1 MNKAV
6 LRDPRLWVRPLA
18 LVTVSMGLHGVLLW
32 LPVADSPVP
41 EAKETPPED
50 RIKITALPLADAPI
64 TEAPAAELPKFSP
77 DSPRPQPTPRVTERP
92 PAPQSRPQ
100 PLARQQQE
108 RPAPQPRPRPTPQPT
123 LEPTPPNPQP
133 TPSEDR
139 PPEPT
144 NPPGNL
150 ERTPPAG
157 DSPANP
163 TNPPGNPTP
172 PNPTGDPF
180 ANFPAYPNAQRGS
193 ESLFNPALQDA
204 AQNTPDA
211 LPTVADFY
219 QEQGPERDFT
229 LTVAHEEDGL
239 KVYEVAIAN
248 VTPRY
253 LHLLTL
259 EQKTV
264 MMLLSE
270 PLDQTTLARLQEV
283 ETLTA
288 AEREL
293 EQFFAQ
299 LYRDRAIADF
309 EVDSTVLANL
319 PPALAS
325 DPAQLQPRG
334 KIAQPL
340 STAKSEV
347 LERMRQNDRYFF
359 TPMEIPGTG
368 LYQVHRDL
376 SNVSVYFV
384 ALDGGQAT
392 GVITIRQ

>member
-6 LRDPRLWVRPLA
+6 LRDPRLWIRPLA

-32 LPVADSPVP
+32 LPVVDSPVP

-50 RIKITALPLADAPI
+50 RIKITALPLAEAPI
-64 TEAPAAELPKFSP
+64 TEAPAADLPKFSP
-77 DSPRPQPTPRVTERP
+77 ESPRPQPTPRVTERP
-92 PAPQSRPQ
+92 PAPQPQ
-100 PLARQQQE
+100 RQQE
-108 RPAPQPRPRPTPQPT
+108 RPIPQRQATQRNPQPT
-123 LEPTPPNPQP
+123 PEPTPPNPQP
-133 TPSEDR
+133 TP
-139 PPEPT
+139 
-144 NPPGNL
+144 
-150 ERTPPAG
+150 PAG
-157 DSPANP
+157 DPPANP

-180 ANFPAYPNAQRGS
+180 DNFPAYPNAQRGS
-193 ESLFNPALQDA
+193 ESLFDPVLQDA
-204 AQNTPDA
+204 AQNTADA
-211 LPTVADFY
+211 LPTVAAFY

-229 LTVAHEEDGL
+229 LTVAHEEEGL

-270 PLDQTTLARLQEV
+270 PLDQNTLARLQEV

>member
-18 LVTVSMGLHGVLLW
+18 LVAVSMGLHGFLLW
-32 LPVADSPVP
+32 LPLVESSLPKT
-41 EAKETPPED
+41 EEMPPED
-50 RIKITALPLADAPI
+50 RIKVTTLPLADAPI
-64 TEAPAAELPKFSP
+64 TEAPAAELPKP
-77 DSPRPQPTPRVTERP
+77 ETPWPQPSP
-92 PAPQSRPQ
+92 PITQ
-100 PLARQQQE
+100 RQQQ
-108 RPAPQPRPRPTPQPT
+108 RPAPQRQVTQPAPRPKP
-123 LEPTPPNPQP
+123 EP

-139 PPEPT
+139 PSAPT
-144 NPPGNL
+144 NPAPNPQP
-150 ERTPPAG
+150 TPPAG
-157 DSPANP
+157 DPPVNPTDPPGNP

-193 ESLFNPALQDA
+193 ESLFNPVLQDA

-211 LPTVADFY
+211 LPTVAAFY

-229 LTVAHEEDGL
+229 LTVAHEGEGL
-239 KVYEVAIAN
+239 KVYQVAIAN

-283 ETLTA
+283 ENLTPE
-288 AEREL
+288 EREF

-299 LYRDRAIADF
+299 LYRDRAMADF
-309 EVDSTVLANL
+309 EVDGAVLASL
-319 PPALAS
+319 PPTLAS
-325 DPAQLQPRG
+325 DPARLQPRG

-340 STAKSEV
+340 STAKSDV
-347 LERMRQNDRYFF
+347 LERMRQNNRYFA
-359 TPMEIPGTG
+359 PMEIVPGTG
-368 LYQVHRDL
+368 IYSVNSELPLVH
-376 SNVSVYFV
+376 FV

-392 GVITIRQ
+392 GVITTLPQ